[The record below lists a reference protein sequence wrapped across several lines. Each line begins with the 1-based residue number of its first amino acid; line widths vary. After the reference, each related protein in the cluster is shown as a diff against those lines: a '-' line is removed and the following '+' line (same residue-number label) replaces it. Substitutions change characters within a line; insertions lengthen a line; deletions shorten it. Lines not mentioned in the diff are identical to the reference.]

1 MPLDEYSDF
10 DRNEAASYS
19 EEHNGHTSARAIY
32 ESVGELAIV
41 LNEAELRMLATQL
54 STSLRVYEM
63 VVLSDS
69 GVRQE
74 LYRMYN
80 ERVES
85 GMATSQLS
93 EDFNMSVR
101 GHNDAVKRHIDNCFM
116 AAVRA
121 DSQGRNE
128 EATGYLQHAKLRSN
142 VMFSDRV
149 VGLVESGSS
158 DAKMELV
165 RIRQHQ
171 NAVFRSVLP
180 LAAKIARKQS
190 RGLVGTSME
199 FPDMLQE
206 SFLAALQVV
215 SHYHPI
221 DEGKTLSSFMYTS
234 INGVLSRRK
243 NELTRNVALP
253 RTLLDRFSYVN
264 RAAKELGMGKEAKED
279 FESLSE
285 VERKLLCAKASAL
298 LPSGKTQYTLQELA
312 DLYRVTQIEA
322 SLDMVIEA
330 DTDGFTTTVGDNIA
344 DDTDL
349 DRAIDMKY
357 AGRRL
362 MELMRPYLNQ
372 EEYLLLELRWGMG
385 EVRSYQTTASQY
397 AEATGRPMNKTSAS
411 TVEQRVF
418 KRLRRAAATDP
429 GLREKFM
436 QIWDSIDMLEAM

>member
-1 MPLDEYSDF
+1 
-10 DRNEAASYS
+10 
-19 EEHNGHTSARAIY
+19 
-32 ESVGELAIV
+32 
-41 LNEAELRMLATQL
+41 
-54 STSLRVYEM
+54 
-63 VVLSDS
+63 
-69 GVRQE
+69 
-74 LYRMYN
+74 
-80 ERVES
+80 
-85 GMATSQLS
+85 
-93 EDFNMSVR
+93 
-101 GHNDAVKRHIDNCFM
+101 
-116 AAVRA
+116 
-121 DSQGRNE
+121 
-128 EATGYLQHAKLRSN
+128 
-142 VMFSDRV
+142 
-149 VGLVESGSS
+149 
-158 DAKMELV
+158 
-165 RIRQHQ
+165 
-171 NAVFRSVLP
+171 
-180 LAAKIARKQS
+180 
-190 RGLVGTSME
+190 
-199 FPDMLQE
+199 
-206 SFLAALQVV
+206 
-215 SHYHPI
+215 
-221 DEGKTLSSFMYTS
+221 
-234 INGVLSRRK
+234 
-243 NELTRNVALP
+243 
-253 RTLLDRFSYVN
+253 
-264 RAAKELGMGKEAKED
+264 MGKEAKED

-298 LPSGKTQYTLQELA
+298 LPSGKTQYTLQELE